1 MFGRPVTARVG
12 STCSCFARHP
22 PRPNPPPGGGT
33 DRDYQKITRLQIG
46 DSLRYK
52 RPFWVLQNGASV
64 LVGCL
69 TLNCMTESP
78 TVNRA
83 VCGEKLRLS
92 RAVAWALQL
101 ACEATM
107 ERDRAR
113 KEKREQAFIACIE
126 KVRQTRDSARM
137 AVAALEHHCLEHG
150 CDGLAPA
157 TRPSEG

>member
-1 MFGRPVTARVG
+1 MD
-12 STCSCFARHP
+12 STCSGFCSP
-22 PRPNPPPGGGT
+22 PAATNSPSRGEDGSQLSKDNST
-33 DRDYQKITRLQIG
+33 ADWEFSKIQTAVP
-46 DSLRYK
+46 S
-52 RPFWVLQNGASV
+52 QNGVSV

-69 TLNCMTESP
+69 TLNCMLESP

-107 ERDRAR
+107 ERDCAR
-113 KEKREQAFIACIE
+113 KEKREQALIACID
-126 KVRQTRDSARM
+126 KVRKARDSARM

-150 CDGLAPA
+150 CDGLAGA
-157 TRPSEG
+157 RPSEG